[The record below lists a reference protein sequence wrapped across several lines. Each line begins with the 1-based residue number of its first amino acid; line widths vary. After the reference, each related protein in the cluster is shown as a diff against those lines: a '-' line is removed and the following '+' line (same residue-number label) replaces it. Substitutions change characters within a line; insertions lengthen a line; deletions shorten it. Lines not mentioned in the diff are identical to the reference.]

1 MVAAASDP
9 RAALAAALERRFG
22 DAAGLADAA
31 TGDLDALARLTAR
44 RVCRRYADRP
54 VDPALV
60 RLLAATALSAPS
72 KSDLQQRDVVVVTEP
87 ERRLRLVALAGDDA
101 WMRAAPVFVVFV
113 GNHRRQRALAEWH
126 GTPFPNDHLDPF
138 FNAAVDGAIALAWFV
153 AAAEAAGLGC
163 CPISLVRN
171 RPRELAELLALP
183 PLTFPVAGLTLG
195 WPADEGTL
203 SPRLPLAATVHA
215 GRFDDARARALIA
228 AYDARRQAI
237 QPFARQ
243 RDPARFGTAPAYG
256 WSVDKARQYADP
268 QRADWGAFVRAQGFR
283 LD

>member
-1 MVAAASDP
+1 MAAASEI
-9 RAALAAALERRFG
+9 LAAALERRFG
-22 DAAGLADAA
+22 DAASDAA
-31 TGDLDALARLTAR
+31 TGDVGALARLANH
-44 RVCRRYADRP
+44 RVCRRYAARP

-60 RLLAATALSAPS
+60 RLLAAVALSAPS
-72 KSDLQQRDVVVVTEP
+72 KSDLQQRDVVIVTEP
-87 ERRLRLVALAGDDA
+87 ERRLKLVALSGDDA

-113 GNHRRQRALAEWH
+113 GDHRRQRALAEWH

-138 FNAAVDGAIALAWFV
+138 FNAAVDGAITLAWFI

-171 RPRELAELLALP
+171 RPREVAELLALP

-195 WPADEGTL
+195 WRADEGTL

-215 GRFDDARARALIA
+215 ERFDDSRARELVAG
-228 AYDARRQAI
+228 YDSRRQAI
-237 QPFARQ
+237 QPLARQ
-243 RDPARFGTAPAYG
+243 RDPARFGVAPAYG

-268 QRADWGAFVRAQGFR
+268 QRADWGAFVRAQGFK

>member
-1 MVAAASDP
+1 MDAASD
-9 RAALAAALERRFG
+9 ALAASLERRFG
-22 DAAGLADAA
+22 DADGAGA
-31 TGDLDALARLTAR
+31 TGDVAALARMADR
-44 RVCRRYADRP
+44 RVCRAYADRP
-54 VDPALV
+54 VEPALL
-60 RLLAATALSAPS
+60 RTLAAVALSAPS
-72 KSDLQQRDVVVVTEP
+72 KSDLQQRDIVLVTER
-87 ERRLRLVALAGDDA
+87 ERRLKLVALAGDDA

-126 GTPFPNDHLDPF
+126 ATPFPNDHLDPF

-195 WPADEGTL
+195 WRADEGTL

-215 GRFDDARARALIA
+215 ERFDDSRARDLVA
-228 AYDARRQAI
+228 AYDSRRQSI

-243 RDPARFGTAPAYG
+243 RDPARFGVAAPYG
-256 WSVDKARQYADP
+256 WSVDKARQYANP